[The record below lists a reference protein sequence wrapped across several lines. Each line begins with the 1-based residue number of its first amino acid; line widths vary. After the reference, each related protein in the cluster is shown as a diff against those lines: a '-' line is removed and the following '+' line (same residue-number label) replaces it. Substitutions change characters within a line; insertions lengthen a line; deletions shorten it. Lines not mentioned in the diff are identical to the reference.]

1 MSQISAEAYQ
11 SVLSGVT
18 SDPRMAEDNVS
29 APAAATARLSKMLLG
44 IGAVGLLVTVIGG
57 FTLGAQHAMA
67 SYLVAVGAV
76 FVMTLGATVLV
87 MAFHLVN
94 AGWCATVRRQFE
106 NLMSLA
112 PVALLMFVPLIV
124 LEVLFTKGAI
134 WEWLIPGIAE
144 TDPLIAAKTTF
155 LNPGFFVLRFF
166 IYMGILSFLTIR
178 LRGFSTEQD
187 RTGDRFLSAR
197 ARFMSA
203 WGLPLTALTIAFA
216 GFDYFMSLQPHFFS
230 TMWGVYIFGGGAAS
244 CMGVMVTTF
253 YVLRRAGRLEGL
265 VTEEH
270 FHDLGKLLFAFT
282 CFWAYI
288 GFSQYFLIWYA
299 NIPEETFWMLERTTG
314 PWKSTAIFLS
324 VGHFI
329 VPFFFLLP
337 RTVKRN
343 PGLVAIAGAW
353 IIFMHVI
360 DYVWLIRPI
369 LHHGD
374 HAPTPMTWWLDI
386 AAVVGVF
393 GIFFGLFVSRV
404 GASPLTPLKD
414 PKLSEAMA
422 HKNYV

>member
-11 SVLSGVT
+11 KVLAGVT
-18 SDPRMAEDNVS
+18 GDPRMAEDNVS
-29 APAAATARLSKMLLG
+29 APAATAKLSKLLLG
-44 IGAVGLLVTVIGG
+44 IGVVGLLVTLVGG
-57 FTLGAQHAMA
+57 FMLGAQHAMA

-76 FVMTLGATVLV
+76 FAMTLGATVLV
-87 MAFHLVN
+87 MSFHLVN

-112 PVALLMFVPLIV
+112 PVTLLMFVPLIV
-124 LEVLFTKGAI
+124 LELFITKGAI

-144 TDPLIAAKTTF
+144 EDPIIAIKTPF
-155 LNPGFFVLRFF
+155 LNPAFFTIRFFVYLA
-166 IYMGILSFLTIR
+166 ILGFLTVR
-178 LRGFSTEQD
+178 LRGMSIEQD

-203 WGLPLTALTIAFA
+203 WGLPLTALLIAFA
-216 GFDYFMSLQPHFFS
+216 GFDYFMSLQPQFFS
-230 TMWGVYIFGGGAAS
+230 TMWGIYIFAGGAVS
-244 CMGVMVTTF
+244 CMGVMVSTF
-253 YVLRRAGRLEGL
+253 CVLRHAGRLKGL
-265 VTEEH
+265 VTDEH

-314 PWKSTAIFLS
+314 VWKGTAIFLS

-337 RTVKRN
+337 RAIKRN
-343 PGLVAIAGAW
+343 PKLVAIGGAW

-374 HAPTPMTWWLDI
+374 HVPTPMSWWLDI
-386 AAVVGVF
+386 AAIVGVF
-393 GIFFGLFVSRV
+393 GIFFGLFVARV
-404 GASPLTPLKD
+404 GSSPLTPLQD
-414 PKLSEAMA
+414 PKLPESMS